1 MSITNILRTREKY
14 KRLHLRAFGSIWRYG
29 TTSGCKLEGRLT
41 CLGADM
47 QQPTACRKDE
57 GTRVRRV
64 WLRSSSQT
72 ESRSREAAQLGV
84 SGLDS
89 HARGSGQEGGRLV
102 GGARLR
108 KHPSVMRE
116 IRETHVCS
124 LWRCRSARAGHHGG
138 KHLSGLDRFRVRR
151 RRGVRVQRSHRR
163 TLSTLSDGAWSAMRS
178 AAHQALL
185 CFLTALFDEIA
196 PKKNW

>member
-1 MSITNILRTREKY
+1 M
-14 KRLHLRAFGSIWRYG
+14 
-29 TTSGCKLEGRLT
+29 
-41 CLGADM
+41 
-47 QQPTACRKDE
+47 P
-57 GTRVRRV
+57 
-64 WLRSSSQT
+64 
-72 ESRSREAAQLGV
+72 SREAAQLGV

-108 KHPSVMRE
+108 KHPTVMRE

-138 KHLSGLDRFRVRR
+138 KQLNGLDRFRVRR

-163 TLSTLSDGAWSAMRS
+163 TLSTLSTLTDGAWRTRS
-178 AAHQALL
+178 ENVDAVRVRQSFFKRSVNTL
-185 CFLTALFDEIA
+185 
-196 PKKNW
+196 